1 MGINKQNNNTKA
13 KCRGQFCLSVL
24 LPEAM
29 AAAQCAASRGIWG
42 TQLWRAGHRCQQQ
55 LDGGRGR
62 LGSLNDNR
70 DGKHMLEVLLMHY
83 TTKSIIILAKY
94 RLMPFIFNLKYDS
107 CSNLNWNK
115 FCIERYVYITRVKIF
130 FILKY
135 IKYIYSK

>member
-1 MGINKQNNNTKA
+1 MSRAI
-13 KCRGQFCLSVL
+13 
-24 LPEAM
+24 LPVC
-29 AAAQCAASRGIWG
+29 AAARSNGCSTVCCLKRYLGNPALEGWPQVSTIAWWG
-42 TQLWRAGHRCQQQ
+42 ERPPWQSEWQQ
-55 LDGGRGR
+55 GWKAYAR
-62 LGSLNDNR
+62 SLANALYDQIYHHI
-70 DGKHMLEVLLMHY
+70 GMHN
-83 TTKSIIILAKY
+83 